1 MSNLKWAIIGP
12 GNIAAEFAAA
22 LNEIGGTLYAVG
34 SRTLEKAQQ
43 FANQYGA
50 EKAYGNYSEMLQN
63 PEIDVVYIS
72 TPHSNHY
79 EYIIESLRN
88 NKHVLCEKAITVN
101 STQLQEIAQ
110 LADEKDLVVAE
121 AMTIYHMP
129 LYKKLRQIV
138 DEGTIGRL
146 KMVQVSFGSHKE
158 YDVNNRFFSKDLA
171 GGALLDIGTYALSF
185 TRFFLSKQPH
195 EILTTVKRFETGVDE
210 QSGIILNNDADEMA
224 VISLTMRSKMPKRGV
239 VAGELGFI
247 TVDNFPRASKATIQ
261 YLDGTVEMI
270 EAGDTAKALQYEI
283 EDMQRYIAD
292 KGNKETLNLSLD
304 VMDIMTNVR
313 EQWGI
318 KYSFE

>member
-1 MSNLKWAIIGP
+1 MS
-12 GNIAAEFAAA
+12 
-22 LNEIGGTLYAVG
+22 
-34 SRTLEKAQQ
+34 S
-43 FANQYGA
+43 
-50 EKAYGNYSEMLQN
+50 
-63 PEIDVVYIS
+63 
-72 TPHSNHY
+72 
-79 EYIIESLRN
+79 
-88 NKHVLCEKAITVN
+88 AITVN
-101 STQLQEIAQ
+101 SKQLQEIAE
-110 LADEKDLVVAE
+110 LAKQKSLVVAE

-129 LYKKLRQIV
+129 LYKKLRKIV
-138 DEGTIGRL
+138 DEGKIGRL

-185 TRFFLSKQPH
+185 TRFFLSKQPQ

-261 YLDGTVEMI
+261 YLDGTLETI
-270 EAGDTAKALQYEI
+270 EAGDTSKALQYEI
-283 EDMQRYIAD
+283 EDMQRYISE
-292 KGNKETLNLSLD
+292 KGNQETLNLSLD
-304 VMDIMTNVR
+304 VMDIMSNVR